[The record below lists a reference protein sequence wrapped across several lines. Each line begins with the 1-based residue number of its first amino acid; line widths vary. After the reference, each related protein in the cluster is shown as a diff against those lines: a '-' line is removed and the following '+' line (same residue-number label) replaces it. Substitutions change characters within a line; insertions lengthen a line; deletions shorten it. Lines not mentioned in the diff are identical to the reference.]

1 MSINLTAEIDNS
13 EAIKKLNELQKKAKD
28 TTSSIVTDS
37 DKIDLAMRKI
47 GAGLAS
53 LGIGISL
60 TELAR
65 QVVQVRGE
73 FQQLEVAF
81 STMLGSKAEAD
92 ELMSRVVNL
101 AATTPFDLQGVANG
115 AKQLLAYG
123 STAEDVTKEIR
134 MLGDVAAGL
143 SLPLSDMVYLY
154 GTTRTQGRLFTR
166 DLMQFTGRGIPLMEE
181 LADQFGVAKSEVG
194 ALVTAGKVG
203 FAEVEK
209 ALISMTSEGGKFY
222 NLMEAQSK
230 TITGRISNLEDS
242 ISQMFNEIGKASEGV
257 INKALD
263 IAGNLVE
270 NYEKVGRI
278 LMDLVVAYGAYK
290 AAVIAVTAAQKVE
303 AAITAQV
310 AVEKQLLAMSNHT
323 ASASALRYVAVQKLL
338 QAQLLKVKN
347 VAAGL
352 GKALTNP
359 YVLAGVAIMGAVYG
373 IYKLVT
379 AKSAE
384 EKALERVNKK
394 LEENAEKEKEL
405 ADAAIGNI
413 SAMQDSIKTALER
426 VEAYQSLIDKYPEL
440 LDKYNQEEIKLMQN
454 AELQKEIAQISRDR
468 ATKELQDQKKILE
481 EYIKTHSAYTTT
493 GHGTARNER
502 YFESIAELEII
513 NKKLKEQIR
522 LQEQANFEGLK
533 REEKIEILKREIA
546 TIDELLK
553 SEDALRA
560 AESGSM
566 LRAQKAEKQK
576 RVDALEKV
584 GAEEKQKE
592 QEEAAKQLIAER
604 KKAQEEAHRAE
615 VEAKKAQIKDKV
627 ELLEFERD
635 EELKAIDERIKATKD
650 KIIQGY
656 LEQQKLY
663 TNEKYQSQITN
674 AINEKKTQSVL
685 SSLSFTPINGD
696 LQLPDPAEVI
706 KKNTEKIA
714 PEIAALFGDMRNK
727 TVKDLN
733 DIADA
738 AEAMLTSFTDDPEKL
753 AEIRDKIEELRDKAV
768 ELESP
773 LKLLGQG
780 FKELFSAKPNTEAF
794 EQALAN
800 VKTGLQTVQDVVGG
814 LDSVLESLGAGE
826 AMDGVLDGIGAA
838 ISAVEAAGKGAKI
851 GSAFGAV
858 GAAAGAAIGA
868 IGSLVKSIS
877 EIHDKKRE
885 KNIQRLGE
893 QIKVLERGYEALGR
907 AIDDAYSTDA
917 ADLIGQ
923 QNELLEQQKELIKQQ
938 MEEEE
943 DKKNTSSEAMEE
955 YQRQLDEIDQT
966 IANNTKKAQGAITGI
981 SFDSF
986 RDHFLSSLSD
996 MSKSSEDF
1004 AEDFEKML
1012 QKAIFN
1018 ALLVEKY
1025 DDRIKALYEGF
1036 SNAMDDGEM
1045 TEAERAALQAEHDKL
1060 VEDMTKDREEMA
1072 KTYGWDS
1079 SASGQS
1085 ATSKGF
1091 QAMSQD
1097 TGDELN
1103 GRFTDIQGKVG
1114 DIRALVMEIMNTGKM
1129 QSQETTNIRDI
1140 MIQLNG
1146 NVADIRTYTQ
1156 ALPEM
1161 RDAIYSM
1168 NRKLEN
1174 L

>member
-1 MSINLTAEIDNS
+1 MSLNLTAEIDNS
-13 EAIKKLNELQKKAKD
+13 EAIKKLNELQKKAKE
-28 TTSSIVTDS
+28 TTSNIVTDS

-47 GAGLAS
+47 GAGLAA
-53 LGIGISL
+53 LGISVSL

-92 ELMSRVVNL
+92 ALMERVVNL

-143 SLPLSDMVYLY
+143 SLPLGDMVYLY

-181 LADQFGVAKSEVG
+181 LADQFEVAKSEVG

-242 ISQMFNEIGKASEGV
+242 ISQMFNEIGKSSEGV

-263 IAGNLVE
+263 IAGSLVE
-270 NYEKVGRI
+270 NYEKIGRI

-323 ASASALRYVAVQKLL
+323 ASTSALRYVAVQKLL
-338 QAQLLKVKN
+338 QAQLLKVKG
-347 VAAGL
+347 VAQGL
-352 GKALTNP
+352 GAALTNP

-384 EKALERVNKK
+384 EKALEKVNKA

-405 ADAAIGNI
+405 ANGAMSDIQ
-413 SAMQDSIKTALER
+413 AMQSSSKTALEK

-440 LDKYNQEEIKLMQN
+440 LDKYNQEEIKLMDI
-454 AELQKEIAQISRDR
+454 AEAEKEIAQITRDR
-468 ATKELQDQKKILE
+468 ASKQLLDEKKLLE
-481 EYIKTHSAYTTT
+481 ERIKGVKEMPYNPYYDYSVIK
-493 GHGTARNER
+493 EWQ
-502 YFESIAELEII
+502 AELDVV
-513 NKKLKEQIR
+513 NKKLEEQAR
-522 LQEQANFEGLK
+522 LQQQANFEGLK
-533 REEKIEILKREIA
+533 RKEKIEILKREIA
-546 TIDELLK
+546 TIDELLE

-560 AESGSM
+560 AESAAM
-566 LRAQKAEKQK
+566 LRAQKTEKQK

-584 GAEEKQKE
+584 GAEEEQKA

-627 ELLEFERD
+627 KLLEFERD

-663 TNEKYQSQITN
+663 TNEKYQSLITN

-696 LQLPDPAEVI
+696 LKLPDPAEVI

-738 AEAMLTSFTDDPEKL
+738 AEAMLASFTDDPEKL
-753 AEIRDKIEELRDKAV
+753 AEIRDKIEELRDKAN

-773 LKLLGQG
+773 LTLLGQG

-794 EQALAN
+794 EQALGKITA
-800 VKTGLQTVQDVVGG
+800 GLQTVQDVVGG

-838 ISAVEAAGKGAKI
+838 ISAVEAVGKGAKI

-966 IANNTKKAQGAITGI
+966 IANNTKKAQEAITGI
-981 SFDSF
+981 SFDAF

-996 MSKSSEDF
+996 MSKSAEDF
-1004 AEDFEKML
+1004 TEDFEKML

-1161 RDAIYSM
+1161 RDAINSM